1 MNIELMVQI
10 KDGKVSRSSQN
21 VPFLDIDNICL
32 FNSFLNQIQKKNYSV
47 KNCSPTNLVE
57 GNISYSLKIHFP

>member
-32 FNSFLNQIQKKNYSV
+32 FNSFLNQFQKKIV
-47 KNCSPTNLVE
+47 LQQ
-57 GNISYSLKIHFP
+57 I